1 VVTTVHDLQVVD
13 DLPLEPFDV
22 TVDLIVTPSKVVE
35 VNGQHT
41 RPGGILWD
49 LLPAEKLEEIP
60 LLRELARCG
69 VLDA

>member
-22 TVDLIVTPSKVVE
+22 TVDLIVTPSKVIE

-41 RPGGILWD
+41 RPRGILWD

-60 LLRELARCG
+60 LLRELAPT
-69 VLDA
+69 A